1 MNKPIIAIFCA
12 GNLPTK
18 EETSV
23 INDLARFPC
32 VILNAETYT
41 PQESLIVDAVTGQ
54 VPEHLKH
61 LPDPDTVIAKY
72 EEYLAGTGE
81 NVGGNPPEPP
91 VPPTDDK
98 EANKDAD
105 TVEETDKADKEQPKA
120 TNAFGTPPVP
130 PKNK

>member
-18 EETSV
+18 EETAI
-23 INDLARFPC
+23 INSLVHLPC

-41 PQESLIVDAVTGQ
+41 PQESLIVDAVIGV

-61 LPDPDTVIAKY
+61 LPDPDTVIAQY
-72 EEYLAGTGE
+72 EEYLENTGN
-81 NVGGNPPEPP
+81 NVGGNPPVPPEPP
-91 VPPTDDK
+91 EPPKDDEK
-98 EANKDAD
+98 GEDDANNAD
-105 TVEETDKADKEQPKA
+105 GEPPKA

-130 PKNK
+130 PKDN

>member
-18 EETSV
+18 EETAI
-23 INDLARFPC
+23 INSLAHLPC

-41 PQESLIVDAVTGQ
+41 PQESLIVDAVIGV

-61 LPDPDTVIAKY
+61 LPDPDTVIAQY
-72 EEYLAGTGE
+72 EEYLENTGN

-91 VPPTDDK
+91 EPPEPPKDDEK
-98 EANKDAD
+98 GGNDANNAD
-105 TVEETDKADKEQPKA
+105 GEPPKA
-120 TNAFGTPPVP
+120 TNAFGTPPIP
-130 PKNK
+130 PKDN

>member
-18 EETSV
+18 EETNV

-41 PQESLIVDAVTGQ
+41 PQESLIVDAVTGS

-91 VPPTDDK
+91 KDDEK
-98 EANKDAD
+98 GEDNAD
-105 TVEETDKADKEQPKA
+105 NADEEPPKA

-130 PKNK
+130 PSDKK

>member
-41 PQESLIVDAVTGQ
+41 PQESLIVDAVTGV

-91 VPPTDDK
+91 VPPTDNVEDDK
-98 EANKDAD
+98 EANKEAD
-105 TVEETDKADKEQPKA
+105 TVEEEQPKA

>member
-18 EETSV
+18 EETAI
-23 INDLARFPC
+23 INSLAHLPC

-41 PQESLIVDAVTGQ
+41 PQESLIVDAVIGV

-61 LPDPDTVIAKY
+61 LPDPDTVIARY
-72 EEYLAGTGE
+72 EEYLENTGN

-91 VPPTDDK
+91 EPPEPPKDDEK
-98 EANKDAD
+98 GEDDANKAD
-105 TVEETDKADKEQPKA
+105 GEPPKA

-130 PKNK
+130 PKDNQ

>member
-41 PQESLIVDAVTGQ
+41 PQESLIVDAVTGS

-91 VPPTDDK
+91 KDDEK
-98 EANKDAD
+98 GEDNAD
-105 TVEETDKADKEQPKA
+105 NADEEPPKA

-130 PKNK
+130 PSDKK

>member
-12 GNLPTK
+12 GNLPTE
-18 EETSV
+18 EETAI
-23 INDLARFPC
+23 INKLAYLPC

-41 PQESLIVDAVTGQ
+41 PQESLIVDAVIGV

-61 LPDPDTVIAKY
+61 LPDPDTVIAQY

-81 NVGGNPPEPP
+81 NVGGNPPE
-91 VPPTDDK
+91 PPTDDK

-105 TVEETDKADKEQPKA
+105 TVEETDKADEEPPKA
-120 TNAFGTPPVP
+120 TTAFGTPPVP

>member
-18 EETSV
+18 EETSI

-41 PQESLIVDAVTGQ
+41 PQESLIVDAVTGV

-61 LPDPDTVIAKY
+61 LPDPDTVIAQY
-72 EEYLAGTGE
+72 EEYLEGMGD
-81 NVGGNPPEPP
+81 NVGGNPPTPP
-91 VPPTDDK
+91 KDDEKVDNTDD
-98 EANKDAD
+98 
-105 TVEETDKADKEQPKA
+105 ETDEEQPKSPP
-120 TNAFGTPPVP
+120 NAFGTPPVP
-130 PKNK
+130 PSDKK

>member
-41 PQESLIVDAVTGQ
+41 PQESLIVDAVTGS

-98 EANKDAD
+98 DAD
-105 TVEETDKADKEQPKA
+105 TVEETDKATDEPPKA
-120 TNAFGTPPVP
+120 TTAFGTPPVP
-130 PKNK
+130 PKDQK

>member
-41 PQESLIVDAVTGQ
+41 PQESLIVDAVTGS

-91 VPPTDDK
+91 VPPTDDDPVDNGAD
-98 EANKDAD
+98 EAN
-105 TVEETDKADKEQPKA
+105 TVDEEQPKA

-130 PKNK
+130 PKNR